1 MTSTDTEA
9 WVRPPSG
16 LSNGAGFFHGGL
28 LAITK
33 AQEHQLMIAHGC
45 LMVVCQ
51 FFHCWLYFVNCL
63 PFRSFLGQFFF
74 LPISQFAAGSRA
86 ANVLHNNSPW
96 KAVLSI
102 ELGQWNEIKMCKE
115 QSDIGYIKLICK
127 QPLDKAVRAR
137 TFGTLAQVFTR
148 QCAAKSRACD
158 KASGLC
164 GS

>member
-1 MTSTDTEA
+1 
-9 WVRPPSG
+9 
-16 LSNGAGFFHGGL
+16 
-28 LAITK
+28 
-33 AQEHQLMIAHGC
+33 
-45 LMVVCQ
+45 
-51 FFHCWLYFVNCL
+51 
-63 PFRSFLGQFFF
+63 
-74 LPISQFAAGSRA
+74 
-86 ANVLHNNSPW
+86 
-96 KAVLSI
+96 LSI

-115 QSDIGYIKLICK
+115 QSDIGYRIYIYIMILYIKLICK